1 MRMYERLKANYSG
14 VDGKLSFCLYCGD
27 VMRMYDRLKA
37 HYSGILKYKWEVIFL
52 LVLIVVT

>member
-1 MRMYERLKANYSG
+1 MRMYE
-14 VDGKLSFCLYCGD
+14 
-27 VMRMYDRLKA
+27 RLKA